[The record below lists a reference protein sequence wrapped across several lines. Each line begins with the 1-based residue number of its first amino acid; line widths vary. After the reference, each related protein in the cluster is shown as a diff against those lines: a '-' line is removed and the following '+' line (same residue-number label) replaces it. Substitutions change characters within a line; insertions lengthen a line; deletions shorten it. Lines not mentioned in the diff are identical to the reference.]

1 MLQRSRRPES
11 SLDRHRQ
18 HTLVYHF
25 CQVRASSVVYDLLEW
40 LTRGL
45 HMDVCLVIQQRLKEL
60 GLEQQDLADAAQVT
74 ESYISQLLSR
84 KKAPPA
90 ANRTDIYEK
99 MTAFLRLPKG
109 SLAAMV
115 EAQRQE
121 EWRRRLADPPKPLY
135 HEVREVV
142 IRKCQRE
149 RQKQVRDIFE
159 RQAFGELERLV
170 TQKLLDVTKRIA
182 RDELENERWLRS
194 VAKLRNQSYEEART
208 IILDFLDTDL
218 FNISIA
224 HCTTFLIPMI
234 ESWNIDM
241 TTFAMKVLLNP
252 LLSPVRLVYVEFTE
266 RDEVDQV
273 EPGFEEFL
281 GMPELRGDATPEE
294 LELLRN
300 LKFRSRRPTAMF
312 YYQELRNLRDP
323 LHFRDGS
330 RIRLHKR
337 GDANSAERQKQ
348 LDSRKKAI
356 RRWTKNQSNFRKK
369 NKKNN

>member
-1 MLQRSRRPES
+1 
-11 SLDRHRQ
+11 
-18 HTLVYHF
+18 
-25 CQVRASSVVYDLLEW
+25 
-40 LTRGL
+40 
-45 HMDVCLVIQQRLKEL
+45 MDVCLVIQQRLKEL
-60 GLEQQDLADAAQVT
+60 GLEQRDLANAAQVT
-74 ESYISQLLSR
+74 ESYISQLLTR

-109 SLAAMV
+109 HLATMV

-121 EWRRRLADPPKPLY
+121 EWKRKLADPPKPLY

-149 RQKQVRDIFE
+149 KQKQVRGIFE
-159 RQAFGELERLV
+159 KQAFGELERLV

-208 IILDFLDTDL
+208 IILDFMDTDV
-218 FNISIA
+218 FSISVA
-224 HCTTFLIPMI
+224 HCTSFLIPMI
-234 ESWNIDM
+234 ESWDIDM
-241 TTFAMKVLLNP
+241 TTFAMRVLLNP
-252 LLSPVRLVYVEFTE
+252 LLSPIRLVHVEFTE

-281 GMPELRGDATPEE
+281 GMSELRGDATPEE
-294 LELLRN
+294 LEFLRN
-300 LKFRSRRPTAMF
+300 LRFRSRRPTAMF

-323 LHFRDGS
+323 LHFREGS
-330 RIRLHKR
+330 LVRLHKR
-337 GDANSAERQKQ
+337 GDVNSAEKQKQ
-348 LDSRKKAI
+348 LDSRKTAI

>member
-1 MLQRSRRPES
+1 
-11 SLDRHRQ
+11 
-18 HTLVYHF
+18 
-25 CQVRASSVVYDLLEW
+25 
-40 LTRGL
+40 
-45 HMDVCLVIQQRLKEL
+45 MDVCQVIQQRLKEL
-60 GLEQQDLADAAQVT
+60 GLEQRDLAVAAQVT
-74 ESYISQLLSR
+74 ESYISQLLTR

-109 SLAAMV
+109 HLAAMV

-121 EWRRRLADPPKPLY
+121 DWKRKLADPMKPLY

-149 RQKQVRDIFE
+149 RQKQVRAIFE
-159 RQAFGELERLV
+159 KQAFGELERLV

-182 RDELENERWLRS
+182 REELENEHWLRS
-194 VAKLRNQSYEEART
+194 VANLRNQSYEEART
-208 IILDFLDTDL
+208 VILDFLDTDV

-224 HCTTFLIPMI
+224 HCTTFLVPMI
-234 ESWNIDM
+234 ESWDIDM
-241 TTFAMKVLLNP
+241 ATFALKVVLNR
-252 LLSPVRLVYVEFTE
+252 LLSPVRLVHVEFTE

-281 GMPELRGDATPEE
+281 GMPELRGDATTEE
-294 LELLRN
+294 LEFLRN
-300 LKFRSRRPTAMF
+300 LRFRSRRPTAMF

-330 RIRLHKR
+330 LVRLHKR
-337 GDANSAERQKQ
+337 GNASSSERQKQ
-348 LDSRKKAI
+348 LDSRKTAI
-356 RRWTKNQSNFRKK
+356 RRWTKNQGNLQKKHKK
-369 NKKNN
+369 NK